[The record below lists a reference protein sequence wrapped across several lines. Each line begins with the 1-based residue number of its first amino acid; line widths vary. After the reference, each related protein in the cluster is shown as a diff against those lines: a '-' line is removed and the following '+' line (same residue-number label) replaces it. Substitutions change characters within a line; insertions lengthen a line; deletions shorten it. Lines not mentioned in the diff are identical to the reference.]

1 MNLRR
6 AGVLKNRSRTATLV
20 PRGCGAGETRGA
32 ISRPSA
38 TTRQPLAGSSE
49 TFENSSRR
57 DTELIEASASPRKPR
72 LATPSRSS
80 RLSILLVA
88 CRESA
93 SGKSSSVMPQPLSRT
108 RINRAPPPSNSSSM
122 RVLPASMAF
131 STNSLTT
138 EAGRSTTSPAAI
150 WLASRGLRIRMRR
163 SLVLAVSGADRSS
176 AMDELLNQKR
186 VNTLFGIKQS
196 NPPSVLASEYSFTRR
211 GPGGRINI
219 NTDQSR
225 TSHAGS

>member
-49 TFENSSRR
+49 TFENSSSRE
-57 DTELIEASASPRKPR
+57 TELIEASASPRKPR

-88 CRESA
+88 CRDSA
-93 SGKSSSVMPQPLSRT
+93 SGRSSSVMPQPLSRT
-108 RINRAPPPSNSSSM
+108 RISRAPPPSSSSSM

-131 STNSLTT
+131 STSSLTT

-150 WLASRGLRIRMRR
+150 WLARRGLRIRIRR
-163 SLVLAVSGADRSS
+163 SPGRAGCMSVSSSDIDRLLDTRAKNAASLKTILSADPATASNACRNCISGQCLRPANARRAVRA
-176 AMDELLNQKR
+176 
-186 VNTLFGIKQS
+186 
-196 NPPSVLASEYSFTRR
+196 
-211 GPGGRINI
+211 
-219 NTDQSR
+219 
-225 TSHAGS
+225 TS